1 MHNGG
6 FGDMHWGFGFGH
18 WGFGILL
25 WVVVFLLLA
34 GLIKYLM
41 QK

>member
-1 MHNGG
+1 MHNG

-18 WGFGILL
+18 WGFGIL
-25 WVVVFLLLA
+25 VILLLA
-34 GLIKYLM
+34 ALIKYLM